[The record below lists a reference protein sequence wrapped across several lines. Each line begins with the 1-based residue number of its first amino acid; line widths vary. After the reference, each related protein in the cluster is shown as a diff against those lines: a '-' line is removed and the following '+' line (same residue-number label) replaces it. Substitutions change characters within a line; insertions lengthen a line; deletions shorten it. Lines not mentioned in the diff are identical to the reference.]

1 MSGAVGHTFL
11 YNLIII
17 FILIVF
23 GFLAGTMSY
32 YKAFKINS
40 IIVSSIEKYE
50 GYNAASVEDINK
62 HLTSLGYLSEEGWCD
77 GKYKNMYLFGS
88 MDSINYCI
96 YTSPRLSLDIVNKNP
111 YYVYGVLTFMTIDF
125 PFIDQIKIPVFSK
138 TRRIYN
144 FETEKRPYDI

>member
-23 GFLAGTMSY
+23 GFLAGVMSY
-32 YKAFKINS
+32 YKAFKVNS

-50 GYNAASVEDINK
+50 GYNTASIEDINK
-62 HLTSLGYLSEEGWCD
+62 HLQSMGYSSEDGWCN
-77 GKYKNMYLFGS
+77 GKYKDMYSYGTIYS
-88 MDSINYCI
+88 RNYCI
-96 YTSPRLSLDIVNKNP
+96 YTTPQLRVGETNKNP
-111 YYVYGVLTFMTIDF
+111 YYVYGVVTYMTIDF
-125 PFIDQIKIPVFSK
+125 PLIDQIRIPVFSK

-144 FETEKRPYDI
+144 FNTTNRPYDV